1 MRLISTFSPS
11 VCVDLPCLALADQRK
26 LAKIRLSLEKREGVL
41 SCVTAKFFFPPCLCC
56 VHLLRPHS

>member
-26 LAKIRLSLEKREGVL
+26 LAKIRLSLEKREGGFEL
-41 SCVTAKFFFPPCLCC
+41 CDSQIFSLFACV
-56 VHLLRPHS
+56 VYIY

>member
-26 LAKIRLSLEKREGVL
+26 LAKIRLSLEKREGGL
-41 SCVTAKFFFPPCLCC
+41 SCVTAKFFFTLFAC
-56 VHLLRPHS
+56 VVYIY

>member
-26 LAKIRLSLEKREGVL
+26 LAKIRLSLEKREGGFEL
-41 SCVTAKFFFPPCLCC
+41 CDSQIFFPLCLCC